1 MRREEVAVISLEEF
15 NVHGD
20 VRNLRGVR
28 VMHAACPS
36 GSAMWT
42 GTRALGRN
50 CLIATEQ
57 ERSIQAKE
65 G

>member
-1 MRREEVAVISLEEF
+1 MRRAEVAVISLAEL

-42 GTRALGRN
+42 GTRALVTN
-50 CLIATEQ
+50 V
-57 ERSIQAKE
+57 
-65 G
+65 